1 MSSSS
6 THLTQSHK
14 PPFKT
19 DTKKAFNAI
28 AWYTIFI
35 ILMIRDVL
43 EIYTSSQTNSNL
55 SDTGSIN
62 SQRASHS
69 KKMLNHTEIDD
80 NFNLLASVNL
90 ICVMIAIKGI
100 YSRDKNLFRPVIVS
114 LGLLSLFNLIS
125 ILLVYDMTN
134 LPKFYDSGLMLKVRK
149 FMTYFEVDIPNNS
162 VYWRWGWFLADF

>member
-1 MSSSS
+1 
-6 THLTQSHK
+6 
-14 PPFKT
+14 
-19 DTKKAFNAI
+19 
-28 AWYTIFI
+28 
-35 ILMIRDVL
+35 MIRDVL